1 VSADKDVSPSY
12 EEYCVDYAFRPEF
25 KPEFVSLWE
34 GWLGVANLH
43 KLDQVTLDEWGRFNV
58 FLRRLAQ
65 RYTLFS
71 LSHRAKSVTEVV
83 RIDDFLSTHAQAM
96 SKEAAQFSVFLI
108 PELSCAVSES
118 WDYTYIIWHK
128 ESGVVETLSPLIKA
142 CELAHFAR

>member
-1 VSADKDVSPSY
+1 MSADKNVLPSY

-25 KPEFVSLWE
+25 KPEFVSLWS
-34 GWLGVANLH
+34 GWLGMENLY
-43 KLDQVTLDEWGRFNV
+43 KLDEVTLDEWDRFNV

-71 LSHRAKSVTEVV
+71 VSHEAKSVTEVV
-83 RIDDFLSTHAQAM
+83 RIEDFLSTHAQARN
-96 SKEAAQFSVFLI
+96 KEAVHFSIFLI

-128 ESGVVETLSPLIKA
+128 ESGVVETLSPLITA
-142 CELAHFAR
+142 CELAHFPR